1 MGRLLYDINTTSI
14 EELVC
19 FIEEIDDLFVPA
31 LSERTKIKDYASKIH
46 QFATRFEVRDDGKL
60 VGLIACYANMGQMA
74 YITLVAVYPNYQSL
88 GIASHMLLNCIDYLR
103 MHKYENVN
111 LSVRVENTKAIAL
124 YEKNGFVVSGTKGDQ
139 YEMTCKLERGEVLVS
154 ICCLVY
160 NHAPFLRE
168 CFEGFVMQK
177 TNFPVEIL
185 VHDDASTDGSQ
196 EIIKEYTAKY
206 PTLFKPIYQKE
217 NQYSKGIGV
226 SVTYQFPRAKGKYIA
241 LCEGDDYWTDPYKLQ
256 KQVGFLETNP
266 DVGLVAHR
274 LKVFNQN
281 SGIFSEDWL
290 GYLFENGN
298 DKHEITLNEYF
309 KIWANHPCTVMF
321 RKSMYDCND
330 ADRFSYYRDIHMFFN
345 VMQHGRLF
353 CFNNVSSVYRVHD
366 NGIWSNTSYIT
377 RQRFNLITSRELY
390 HNYPQIPLLKDAY
403 YGTLKGY
410 VKLYIY
416 DGVGYDE
423 EKKLSEELK
432 SNSFYVEKIYLFLM
446 MRIKQIAIKLKVW
459 KGLLSVLRLNQ
470 KLKRK
475 IKKYITK

>member
-1 MGRLLYDINTTSI
+1 M
-14 EELVC
+14 E
-19 FIEEIDDLFVPA
+19 
-31 LSERTKIKDYASKIH
+31 SKE
-46 QFATRFEVRDDGKL
+46 Q
-60 VGLIACYANMGQMA
+60 
-74 YITLVAVYPNYQSL
+74 P
-88 GIASHMLLNCIDYLR
+88 
-103 MHKYENVN
+103 
-111 LSVRVENTKAIAL
+111 
-124 YEKNGFVVSGTKGDQ
+124 
-139 YEMTCKLERGEVLVS
+139 LVS
-154 ICCLVY
+154 VCCLVY
-160 NHAPFLRE
+160 NHAPYLRE

-177 TNFPVEIL
+177 TNFLIEVL

-196 EIIKEYTAKY
+196 EIIKEYTAKF
-206 PTLFKPIYQKE
+206 PDLFKPILQTE
-217 NQYSKGIGV
+217 NQYSKGGRI
-226 SVTYQFPRAKGKYIA
+226 TAKYQFPRVKGKYIA
-241 LCEGDDYWTDPYKLQ
+241 FCEGDDYWTDPYKLQ
-256 KQVGFLETNP
+256 KQVDFLETNP

-321 RKSMYDCND
+321 RKSMYDFND

-475 IKKYITK
+475 IK